1 MLTSIFPGPKEQSGD
16 QVQRCLRPIVNDLY
30 ELWKNGVSIRTPSCR
45 DGESKYF
52 PLWQRHVETRYPLS
66 TSHPGSPRRCGL

>member
-30 ELWKNGVSIRTPSCR
+30 DLWENGIRIRTPSCR
-45 DGESKYF
+45 NGESKW
-52 PLWQRHVETRYPLS
+52 LVLQH
-66 TSHPGSPRRCGL
+66 RRIEIVQPP